1 MQQIPSKVWEL
12 AGWVAVGI
20 APDTAVR
27 EKQALLQ
34 GHQTFAAG
42 LLIYFFILGFFGGY
56 FVTQLQFGKR
66 ISF

>member
-12 AGWVAVGI
+12 AGWVALGI
-20 APDTAVR
+20 APGDKGTV
-27 EKQALLQ
+27 LQ

-66 ISF
+66 IKF